1 MIPMLVVPTLTRH
14 DLLAKMLDTVD
25 VAVRHL
31 VVIDNSGD
39 GFEVGDGPWEDVT
52 VLRLPANLGVAA
64 SWNLGVRLAYRQP
77 WVLIVSDDVTWP
89 AGALEGFANRAGE
102 DRLVLSETW
111 PHWCAFS
118 IGMRVVQQVGLF
130 DEGYFPAYFEDNDYM
145 RRAGR
150 AGVQVVD
157 GPKVAHR
164 NSSTLNT
171 PGRTF
176 AGSNSVSFQAN
187 RTLFEQDRH
196 HGFDPYRWRAQA
208 WS

>member
-1 MIPMLVVPTLTRH
+1 MIPMMVVPTLTRH
-14 DLLAKMLDTVD
+14 DLLGQMLDTVD

-39 GFEVGDGPWEDVT
+39 GVEVGDGPWENAT

-64 SWNLGVRLAYRQP
+64 SWNLGIRLAYRQP

-89 AGALEGFANRAGE
+89 AGALEMFANQADE
-102 DRLVLSETW
+102 DRLVLSGTW
-111 PHWCAFS
+111 PHWCAFA

-150 AGVQVVD
+150 VGVQAGYGPEVV
-157 GPKVAHR
+157 HR

-171 PGRTF
+171 PGQTF
-176 AGSNSVSFQAN
+176 AVGNTLSFQAN
-187 RTLFEQDRH
+187 RTLFEQDTQ
-196 HGFDPYRWRAQA
+196 HGFDPFRWRAQA
-208 WS
+208 WN